1 MLKVSYNILHLVLI
15 LKVIF
20 LIVRHG
26 WTLALSMTLV
36 RNILNIIACYF
47 ICQHAFPLGRKMKM
61 WTWNWKSFEW
71 LKDWRKV
78 ANMVRKKNRDDTSRT
93 QGFFM
98 FLHYNHVYPSF
109 FHLLFRKIPSKI
121 KYEPSWYF
129 WWLLECGSGEAINL
143 NEN

>member
-93 QGFFM
+93 QRFLCSSTIIM
-98 FLHYNHVYPSF
+98 FT
-109 FHLLFRKIPSKI
+109 LLSSTCFLE
-121 KYEPSWYF
+121 KYRQRLNMNLVDIFDDYCNVEVER
-129 WWLLECGSGEAINL
+129 LLI
-143 NEN
+143 